1 MDRDTA
7 LLFTRQGLGDGP
19 ADLQMKLAQRFLSL
33 LLEAGTLPGRVL
45 CYTDG
50 VRLAC
55 AGSPVLDQLHALEG
69 RGVEIILC
77 QTCLDTFGLTDQVAV
92 GIVGGM
98 PDIITALQRAAKV
111 ISL

>member
-19 ADLQMKLAQRFLSL
+19 ADLQMKLAGRFLSL
-33 LLEAGTLPGRVL
+33 LLDAGTLPGCIL